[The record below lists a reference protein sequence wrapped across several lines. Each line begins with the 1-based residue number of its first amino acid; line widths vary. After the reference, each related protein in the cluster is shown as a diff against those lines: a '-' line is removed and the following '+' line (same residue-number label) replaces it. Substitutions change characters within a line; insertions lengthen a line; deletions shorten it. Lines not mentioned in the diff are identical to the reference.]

1 MSIIES
7 LHRVLR
13 FATLTGVSLALAQP
27 VGAHHSY
34 IMFDGSTSKS
44 VTGTVA
50 RLEWRNPHVFV
61 WVYVRNS
68 SAPGGH
74 DLYAFENGSPGLLV
88 RMGWSKDVL
97 AVGETIT
104 VEYWPLKDGRNGGHF
119 VKATRSDG
127 RTLPGVGGPGTG
139 VTSPVITPGAK

>member
-1 MSIIES
+1 MQS
-7 LHRVLR
+7 LNHVLR
-13 FATLTGVSLALAQP
+13 LAALTGVWLALAQP
-27 VGAHHSY
+27 VRAHHSY
-34 IMFDGSTSKS
+34 IMFDGSISKS

-68 SAPGGH
+68 SAPGGY
-74 DLYAFENGSPGLLV
+74 DLYAFENASPGLLV

-97 AVGETIT
+97 AAGETIT

-119 VKATRSDG
+119 VKGTRSDG

-139 VTSPVITPGAK
+139 VTSPVITPVPK

>member
-1 MSIIES
+1 MSIKQS
-7 LHRVLR
+7 LNRRLR
-13 FATLTGVSLALAQP
+13 LAALTSVSLALAQS
-27 VGAHHSY
+27 VRAHHSY

-44 VTGTVA
+44 ITGTVA
-50 RLEWRNPHVFV
+50 SLEWRNPHVFV

-68 SAPGGH
+68 SAPNGF
-74 DLYAFENGSPGLLV
+74 DLYAFENGSPALLM

-97 AVGETIT
+97 AAGETIT

-139 VTSPVITPGAK
+139 LTTPVITPAAK

>member
-1 MSIIES
+1 MSITQS
-7 LHRVLR
+7 LNRGLR
-13 FATLTGVSLALAQP
+13 LAALAGVALALAQP
-27 VGAHHSY
+27 VRAHHSY
-34 IMFDGSTSKS
+34 NMFDGSTSKS

-68 SAPGGH
+68 SAPSGH
-74 DLYAFENGSPGLLV
+74 DLYAFENGSPGVLL

-97 AVGETIT
+97 AAGETIT
-104 VEYWPLKDGRNGGHF
+104 VEYWPLRDGRNGGHF
-119 VKATRSDG
+119 VKATRSNG

-139 VTSPVITPGAK
+139 LTTPVITPGAK

>member
-1 MSIIES
+1 MSITQR
-7 LHRVLR
+7 LNRVLCL
-13 FATLTGVSLALAQP
+13 AALTGVSLVLAQP
-27 VGAHHSY
+27 VRAHHSY

-61 WVYVRNS
+61 WLYVRNS
-68 SAPGGH
+68 SAPGGY
-74 DLYAFENGSPGLLV
+74 DLYAFENASPAVLV

-97 AVGETIT
+97 AAGETIT

-139 VTSPVITPGAK
+139 LTSPVITPGAK